1 MFCSLQLPDGRKVT
15 VAAELA
21 PRLTVGLL
29 VADSIRIDS
38 RSTLTSETN
47 DRRHRLRELYSE
59 RRPADIAGLQE
70 ARRLYRSTGVDPT
83 RTRPSS
89 EALLRRVLQ
98 GKTLYVINNAVDACN
113 LASLSFLLPIG
124 LYDLDRVDGD
134 IIVRLGTAGDQYA
147 GIRKG
152 PVHLTGRLGMFD
164 ARGPFGSPT
173 SDSARTCI
181 QDDSCRLLAM
191 ILATATYDSEQMQR
205 NLELLGDLL
214 VRHCDGTLNYSAVL
228 PEKGPR
234 HVRT

>member
-1 MFCSLQLPDGRKVT
+1 MLRSLQLPDGRSFT
-15 VAAELA
+15 VADDLVS
-21 PRLTVGLL
+21 RLTVGLL
-29 VADSIRIDS
+29 VADTIRITS
-38 RSTLTSETN
+38 RSELKTETETHC
-47 DRRHRLRELYSE
+47 DRLRELYSG
-59 RRPADIAGLQE
+59 RQPADIAGLQE

-98 GKTLYVINNAVDACN
+98 GKSLHVINHAVDACN

-124 LYDLDRVDGD
+124 LYDLDRVTGD
-134 IIVRLGTAGDQYA
+134 VSVRLGEAGEEYA

-164 ARGPFGSPT
+164 ASGPFGSPT

-181 QDDSCRLLAM
+181 SDGTHRLLAV
-191 ILATATYDSEQMQR
+191 ILATETYNHRQMQR
-205 NLELLGDLL
+205 HLSLLGDLL
-214 VRHCDGTLNYSAVL
+214 ARHCAGTLNFAAVL
-228 PEKGPR
+228 PEKGPG